1 MSRAT
6 RTRRIVEALPDDD
19 PVLAEVI
26 RSRFHGLPPSRFLVR
41 YDDERWEV
49 FGRTFLIDLQDAHTF
64 GRVRM
69 VADASAVALW
79 MLHPPIPEPDPAADP
94 RIAEAAGVWAP
105 MFHEFAVQLHRRRQ
119 QLLDGQP
126 HLHLWI
132 LATSQDRQGE
142 GLASALI
149 RDQLTWADSEGI
161 AVYLEAASFELIAF
175 YERFGFA
182 YTGEPIDLGDGV
194 LMYPMIRP
202 CRRIPDGESR

>member
-1 MSRAT
+1 MSRAI
-6 RTRRIVEALPDDD
+6 RAVRVVEALPADDQ
-19 PVLAEVI
+19 VLAELI
-26 RSRFHGLPPSRFLVR
+26 RSRFHGLPPSRRLVR
-41 YDDERWEV
+41 YDDERWDV
-49 FGRTFLIDLQDAHTF
+49 FGRTFPIDVQDAHAL

-69 VADASAVALW
+69 TADRSAVALW
-79 MLHPPIPEPDPAADP
+79 MLHPPVPEPDPAPDP
-94 RIAEAAGVWAP
+94 RITEAAGIWAP
-105 MFHEFAVQLHRRRQ
+105 RFHEFAVALHRHRRE
-119 QLLDGQP
+119 LLDGQP

-149 RDQLTWADSEGI
+149 LDQLAWADAEGI

-182 YTGEPIDLGDGV
+182 YTGEPVDVGDGV

-202 CRRIPDGESR
+202 SPASR